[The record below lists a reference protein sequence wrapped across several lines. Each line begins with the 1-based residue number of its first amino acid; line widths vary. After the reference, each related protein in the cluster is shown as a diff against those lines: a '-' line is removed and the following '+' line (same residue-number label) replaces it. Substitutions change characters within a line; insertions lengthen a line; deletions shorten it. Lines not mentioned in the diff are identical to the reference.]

1 MHMCEQWRFHCTSQ
15 RGWQMLLSE
24 HVYCVTIKYK
34 MTEWVE
40 QWICIKFCIKLEY
53 SSMKIIGMIQKPHL
67 RATGDRQLGH
77 DNMPAYASCL
87 VQRFF
92 VKHEITEVTQPHYS
106 PDLVPCDFWLFLK
119 LKSPL
124 RGKRFQTINEIQE
137 NTIGQLMAIGRTGWC
152 PKMPTLK
159 GPETSLSCVQCFL
172 YLVSSSINASVVLH
186 GQILSAQTSVHHF
199 PFFYFS
205 SFHLYAFKLHF
216 L

>member
-15 RGWQMLLSE
+15 RGWQILLSE

-106 PDLVPCDFWLFLK
+106 PDLVPCDFWLFPK

-137 NTIGQLMAIGRTGWC
+137 NTMRQLMANGRICEIPRCLLWRGLRYHC
-152 PKMPTLK
+152 SMYNV
-159 GPETSLSCVQCFL
+159 SCIF
-172 YLVSSSINASVVLH
+172 YHVSSSTNVSI
-186 GQILSAQTSVHHF
+186 
-199 PFFYFS
+199 FYITWVDTFRTDLVY
-205 SFHLYAFKLHF
+205 FAFMSNR
-216 L
+216 